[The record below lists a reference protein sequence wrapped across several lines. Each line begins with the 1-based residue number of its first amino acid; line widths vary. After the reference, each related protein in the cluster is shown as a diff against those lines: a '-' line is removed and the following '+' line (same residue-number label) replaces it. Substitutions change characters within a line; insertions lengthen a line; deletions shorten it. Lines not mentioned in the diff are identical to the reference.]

1 MVSGNHDRGNTTDR
15 GAGELKFTVA
25 KMVKIHYNSSMK
37 FEKETKMKA
46 QFSSLSLKEQA
57 AMLKELRAVHIQTR
71 DNLKAASAAAKA
83 LKAQAK
89 ADKQA
94 AAIAKAQARLEKLL
108 AKQAGLVGAKAAK
121 ANRRP
126 GKVTTYGAEDNAI
139 ASAIMAKKASA

>member
-1 MVSGNHDRGNTTDR
+1 
-15 GAGELKFTVA
+15 
-25 KMVKIHYNSSMK
+25 
-37 FEKETKMKA
+37 MKA
-46 QFSSLSLKEQA
+46 QFSTLSLKDQA
-57 AMLKELRAVHIQTR
+57 AMLKELRAAYA
-71 DNLKAASAAAKA
+71 DNRASAKASREAAKVA
-83 LKAQAK
+83 KATAK

>member
-1 MVSGNHDRGNTTDR
+1 
-15 GAGELKFTVA
+15 
-25 KMVKIHYNSSMK
+25 
-37 FEKETKMKA
+37 MKA
-46 QFSSLSLKEQA
+46 QFSTLSLKDQA
-57 AMLKELRAVHIQTR
+57 AMLKELRAAYTENR
-71 DNLKAASAAAKA
+71 ASAKASREAAKVA
-83 LKAQAK
+83 KATAK

-108 AKQAGLVGAKAAK
+108 AKQAGLVGAKAIK